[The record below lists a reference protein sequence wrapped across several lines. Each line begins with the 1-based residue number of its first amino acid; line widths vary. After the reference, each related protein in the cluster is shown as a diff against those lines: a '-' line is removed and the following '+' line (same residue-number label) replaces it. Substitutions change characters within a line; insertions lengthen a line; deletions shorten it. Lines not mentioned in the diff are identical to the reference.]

1 MDTLTTST
9 ASDETAGETADTAA
23 GLEITDWTDVARGLP
38 DFADHERVLKVTD
51 AEAGLRAFIGLHDR
65 TLGPALGG
73 CRMWPYETEREA
85 LTDVLRLS
93 RGMTLKSAIAGV
105 ASGGG
110 KSVII
115 GDPRTD
121 KTEALFRA
129 FGRAVDWLVGGYI
142 SGEDVGVS
150 VQDMD
155 WAARETRHVLGSGER
170 GGDPSPTTAYGVFVG
185 LKTAVR
191 HRLRRDSL
199 DGVVVAVQGLGHV
212 GYSLCELLRREGAD
226 LVVTDIDEAA
236 AMRAKAEFDARI
248 VAPDDIY
255 DVDAE
260 VLAPCALGAVIND
273 DTVPRLRVAV
283 VAGAANNQLLAD
295 RHGEMLKQHRILYAP
310 DYVINAGGLIAL
322 SLQLAPEGYSA
333 ERALALTARIG
344 DSLAEIF
351 ARADAEGRPTNEV
364 ADKIALERVR
374 KAAPSR

>member
-1 MDTLTTST
+1 METLTTSKVS
-9 ASDETAGETADTAA
+9 SDEICDTAISSS
-23 GLEITDWTDVARGLP
+23 GMKMTDWTAEARGLP
-38 DFADHERVLKVTD
+38 DFDDHERVIRVSDTD
-51 AEAGLRAFIGLHDR
+51 SGLRAFIGLHDR

-73 CRMWPYETEREA
+73 CRMWPYETETEA
-85 LTDVLRLS
+85 VTDVLRLS
-93 RGMTLKSAIAGV
+93 RGMTLKSAMAGV
-105 ASGGG
+105 SAGGG

-129 FGRAVDWLVGGYI
+129 FGRAVDQLGGRYI

-155 WAARETRHVLGSGER
+155 WAASETPYMLGSGER

-185 LKTAVR
+185 LKAAVR

-212 GYSLCELLRREGAD
+212 GFSLCELLRREGAE
-226 LVVTDIDEAA
+226 LVVTDIDESAIK
-236 AMRAKAEFDARI
+236 RAKAEFDAEA
-248 VAPDDIY
+248 VATGDIY

-260 VLAPCALGAVIND
+260 VFAPCALGAVLND

-295 RHGEMLKQHRILYAP
+295 RNGEMLKQHRILYAP

-322 SLQLAPEGYSA
+322 SLQRTPDGYTA
-333 ERALALTARIG
+333 ERALSLTARIG
-344 DSLAEIF
+344 DTLAEIF
-351 ARADAEGRPTNEV
+351 SRADGEDRPTNAV
-364 ADKIALERVR
+364 ADNIALERVR
-374 KAAPSR
+374 NAASN

>member
-9 ASDETAGETADTAA
+9 DPGDEIFDTGDSSN
-23 GLEITDWTDVARGLP
+23 GLTMSDWTAKARGLP
-38 DFADHERVLKVTD
+38 DFDDHERVIRVSDADSGLK
-51 AEAGLRAFIGLHDR
+51 AFIGLHDR

-73 CRMWPYETEREA
+73 CRMWPYETETEA
-85 LTDVLRLS
+85 VTDVLRLS
-93 RGMTLKSAIAGV
+93 RGMTLKSAMAGV
-105 ASGGG
+105 EAGGG

-115 GDPRTD
+115 GDPKTD

-129 FGRAVDWLVGGYI
+129 FGRAVDRLDGCYI

-155 WAARETRHVLGSGER
+155 WAASETPYMLGSGER

-185 LKTAVR
+185 LKAAVR

-212 GYSLCELLRREGAD
+212 GYSLCELLRREGAE
-226 LVVTDIDEAA
+226 LIVTDIDQSAVE
-236 AMRAKAEFDARI
+236 RAKTEFDAKA
-248 VAPDDIY
+248 VAIDDIY

-260 VLAPCALGAVIND
+260 VFAPCALGAILND

-295 RHGEMLKQHRILYAP
+295 RNGEKLKQHRILYAP

-322 SLQLAPEGYSA
+322 SLARTPDGYTA
-333 ERALALTARIG
+333 EQALSLTARIG
-344 DSLAEIF
+344 DTLAEIF
-351 ARADAEGRPTNEV
+351 SRADSEDRPTNTV
-364 ADKIALERVR
+364 ADSIARERVR
-374 KAAPSR
+374 RAASD

>member
-1 MDTLTTST
+1 METIMTST
-9 ASDETAGETADTAA
+9 VSSDENFDTAISST
-23 GLEITDWTDVARGLP
+23 GMIMSDWTAEARELP
-38 DFADHERVLKVTD
+38 DFDNHERVIRVSDTDSGLK
-51 AEAGLRAFIGLHDR
+51 AFIGLHDL

-73 CRMWPYETEREA
+73 CRMWPYETETEA
-85 LTDVLRLS
+85 VTDVLRLS
-93 RGMTLKSAIAGV
+93 RGMTLTSAMAGV
-105 ASGGG
+105 AAGGG

-129 FGRAVDWLVGGYI
+129 FGRAVDQLDGRYI

-155 WAARETRHVLGSGER
+155 WAASETPYMLGTGER

-185 LKTAVR
+185 LKAAVR

-212 GYSLCELLRREGAD
+212 GFSLCELLRREGAA
-226 LVVTDIDEAA
+226 LVVTDIDESALE
-236 AMRAKAEFDARI
+236 RAKTEFDAEA
-248 VAPDDIY
+248 VATEDIY

-260 VLAPCALGAVIND
+260 VFAPCALGAILND

-283 VAGAANNQLLAD
+283 VAGAANNQLHAD
-295 RHGEMLKQHRILYAP
+295 RNGEMLKQHRILYAP

-322 SLQLAPEGYSA
+322 SLARTPDGYTA
-333 ERALALTARIG
+333 ERALSLTARIG
-344 DSLAEIF
+344 DTLAEIF
-351 ARADAEGRPTNEV
+351 SRADDEDRPTNAV
-364 ADKIALERVR
+364 ADNIALERVR
-374 KAAPSR
+374 NAASD

>member
-1 MDTLTTST
+1 METLTTST
-9 ASDETAGETADTAA
+9 VSVDEIFDTAISSN
-23 GLEITDWTDVARGLP
+23 GMKLTDWTAEARGLP
-38 DFADHERVLKVTD
+38 DFDDHERVIRVSDTD
-51 AEAGLRAFIGLHDR
+51 SGLRAFIGLHDR

-73 CRMWPYETEREA
+73 CRMWPYETETEA
-85 LTDVLRLS
+85 VTDVLRLS
-93 RGMTLKSAIAGV
+93 RGMTLKSAMAGV
-105 ASGGG
+105 AAGGG

-129 FGRAVDWLVGGYI
+129 FGRAVDRLGGRYI

-155 WAARETRHVLGSGER
+155 WAASETPYMLGTGER

-185 LKTAVR
+185 LKAAVR

-212 GYSLCELLRREGAD
+212 GFSLCELLRREGAA
-226 LVVTDIDEAA
+226 LVVTDIDESAIE
-236 AMRAKAEFDARI
+236 RAKTEFDAEV
-248 VAPDDIY
+248 VATEDIY

-260 VLAPCALGAVIND
+260 VFAPCALGAILND
-273 DTVPRLRVAV
+273 DTVPRLRMAV

-295 RHGEMLKQHRILYAP
+295 RNGEMLKQHRILYAP

-322 SLQLAPEGYSA
+322 SLQRTPDGYTA
-333 ERALALTARIG
+333 ERALSLTARIG
-344 DSLAEIF
+344 DTLAEIF
-351 ARADAEGRPTNEV
+351 SRADDEDRPTNAV
-364 ADKIALERVR
+364 ADNIALERVR
-374 KAAPSR
+374 NAASD

>member
-1 MDTLTTST
+1 METITKST
-9 ASDETAGETADTAA
+9 AAVDEKFDTAISST
-23 GLEITDWTDVARGLP
+23 GMNMTDWTAEARGLP
-38 DFADHERVLKVTD
+38 DFDNHERVIRVSDTD
-51 AEAGLRAFIGLHDR
+51 SGLNAFIGLHDL

-73 CRMWPYETEREA
+73 CRMWPYETETEA
-85 LTDVLRLS
+85 VTDVLRLS
-93 RGMTLKSAIAGV
+93 RGMTLKSAMAGV
-105 ASGGG
+105 AAGGG

-129 FGRAVDWLVGGYI
+129 FGRAVDRLGGRYI

-155 WAARETRHVLGSGER
+155 WAASETPYMLGTGER

-185 LKTAVR
+185 LKAAVR

-212 GYSLCELLRREGAD
+212 GYSLCELLRREGAA
-226 LVVTDIDEAA
+226 LVVTDIDESAIE
-236 AMRAKAEFDARI
+236 RAKTEFDAEV
-248 VAPDDIY
+248 VATEDIY

-260 VLAPCALGAVIND
+260 VFAPCALGAILND

-295 RHGEMLKQHRILYAP
+295 RNGEMLKQHRILYAP

-322 SLQLAPEGYSA
+322 SLQRTPNGYTA
-333 ERALALTARIG
+333 ERALSLTARIG
-344 DSLAEIF
+344 DTLAEIF
-351 ARADAEGRPTNEV
+351 SRADDEDRPTNAV
-364 ADKIALERVR
+364 ADNIALERVR
-374 KAAPSR
+374 NAASD

>member
-9 ASDETAGETADTAA
+9 VSGDEIFDTAISST
-23 GLEITDWTDVARGLP
+23 GMNMTDWTAEARGLP
-38 DFADHERVLKVTD
+38 DFDNHERVIRVSDTD
-51 AEAGLRAFIGLHDR
+51 SGLNAFIGLHDL

-73 CRMWPYETEREA
+73 CRMWPYETETEA
-85 LTDVLRLS
+85 VTDVLRLS
-93 RGMTLKSAIAGV
+93 RGMTLKSAMAGV
-105 ASGGG
+105 AAGGG

-129 FGRAVDWLVGGYI
+129 FGRAVDRLGGRYI

-155 WAARETRHVLGSGER
+155 WAASETPYMLGSGER

-185 LKTAVR
+185 LKAAVR

-212 GYSLCELLRREGAD
+212 GFSLCELLRREGAE
-226 LVVTDIDEAA
+226 LIVTDIDESALA
-236 AMRAKAEFDARI
+236 RAKTEFDAAA
-248 VAPDDIY
+248 VATEDIY

-260 VLAPCALGAVIND
+260 VFAPCALGAILND

-295 RHGEMLKQHRILYAP
+295 RNGEMLKQHRILYAP

-322 SLQLAPEGYSA
+322 SLQRTPNGYTA
-333 ERALALTARIG
+333 ERALSLTARIG
-344 DSLAEIF
+344 DTLAEIF
-351 ARADAEGRPTNEV
+351 SRADDEDRPTNAV
-364 ADKIALERVR
+364 ADNIALERVR
-374 KAAPSR
+374 NAASD

>member
-1 MDTLTTST
+1 METITTST
-9 ASDETAGETADTAA
+9 AAVDEKFDTAVSSA
-23 GLEITDWTDVARGLP
+23 GMNMTDWTAEARGLP
-38 DFADHERVLKVTD
+38 DFDNHERVIRVSDTDSGLK
-51 AEAGLRAFIGLHDR
+51 AFIGLHDL

-73 CRMWPYETEREA
+73 CRMWPYETETEA
-85 LTDVLRLS
+85 VTDVLRLS
-93 RGMTLKSAIAGV
+93 RGMTLKSAMAGV
-105 ASGGG
+105 DAGGG

-129 FGRAVDWLVGGYI
+129 FGRAVDRLGGRYI

-155 WAARETRHVLGSGER
+155 WAAIETPYMLGSGER

-185 LKTAVR
+185 LKAAVR

-212 GYSLCELLRREGAD
+212 GFSLCELLRREGAA
-226 LVVTDIDEAA
+226 LVVTDIDESAVE
-236 AMRAKAEFDARI
+236 RAKTEFDAEV
-248 VAPDDIY
+248 VATEDIY

-260 VLAPCALGAVIND
+260 VFAPCALGAILND

-295 RHGEMLKQHRILYAP
+295 RNGEMLKQHRILYAP

-322 SLQLAPEGYSA
+322 SLQRTPDGYTA
-333 ERALALTARIG
+333 ERALSLTARIG
-344 DSLAEIF
+344 DTLAEIF
-351 ARADAEGRPTNEV
+351 SRADDEDRPTNAV
-364 ADKIALERVR
+364 ADNIALERVR
-374 KAAPSR
+374 NAASD

>member
-1 MDTLTTST
+1 METITMSAVSSDVDFDAATSSDGLTL
-9 ASDETAGETADTAA
+9 
-23 GLEITDWTDVARGLP
+23 TDWTAEARGLP
-38 DFADHERVLKVTD
+38 DFADHERVIRISD
-51 AEAGLRAFIGLHDR
+51 PDSGLRAFIGLHDL

-73 CRMWPYETEREA
+73 CRMWPYETETEA
-85 LTDVLRLS
+85 VTDVLRLS
-93 RGMTLKSAIAGV
+93 RGMTLKSAMAGV
-105 ASGGG
+105 AAGGG

-129 FGRAVDWLVGGYI
+129 FGRAVNRLDGRYI

-155 WAARETRHVLGSGER
+155 WAASETQYMLGSVER

-185 LKTAVR
+185 LKAAVR

-212 GYSLCELLRREGAD
+212 GFSLCELLSREGAE

-236 AMRAKAEFDARI
+236 VKRAKTKFDAKV
-248 VAPDDIY
+248 VAIEDIY

-260 VLAPCALGAVIND
+260 VFAPCALGAVIND
-273 DTVPRLRVAV
+273 ETVTRLRVAV

-295 RHGEMLKQHRILYAP
+295 RNGEILKQRRILYAP

-322 SLQLAPEGYSA
+322 SLQLTPEGYTA
-333 ERALALTARIG
+333 ERALSLTARIG
-344 DSLAEIF
+344 DTLAEIF
-351 ARADAEGRPTNEV
+351 SRADGEDRPTNAV
-364 ADKIALERVR
+364 ADSIALERVR
-374 KAAPSR
+374 NAASD

>member
-1 MDTLTTST
+1 METITTST
-9 ASDETAGETADTAA
+9 AAVDEKFDTAISST
-23 GLEITDWTDVARGLP
+23 GMNMTDWTAEARGLP
-38 DFADHERVLKVTD
+38 DFDNHERVIRVSDTDSGLK
-51 AEAGLRAFIGLHDR
+51 AFIGLHDL

-73 CRMWPYETEREA
+73 CRMWPYETETEA
-85 LTDVLRLS
+85 VTDVLRLS
-93 RGMTLKSAIAGV
+93 RGMTLKSAMAGV
-105 ASGGG
+105 AAGGG

-129 FGRAVDWLVGGYI
+129 FGRAVDRLGGRYI

-155 WAARETRHVLGSGER
+155 WAASETPYMLGTGER

-185 LKTAVR
+185 LKAAVR

-212 GYSLCELLRREGAD
+212 GFSLCELLRREGAE
-226 LVVTDIDEAA
+226 LIVTDIDESALA
-236 AMRAKAEFDARI
+236 RAKTEFDAEA
-248 VAPDDIY
+248 VATEDIY

-260 VLAPCALGAVIND
+260 VFAPCALGAILND

-283 VAGAANNQLLAD
+283 VAGSANNQLLAD
-295 RHGEMLKQHRILYAP
+295 RNGEMLKQHRILYAP

-322 SLQLAPEGYSA
+322 SLHQTPDGYTA
-333 ERALALTARIG
+333 ERALSLTARIG
-344 DSLAEIF
+344 DTLAEIF
-351 ARADAEGRPTNEV
+351 SRADDEDRPTNAV
-364 ADKIALERVR
+364 ADNIALERVR
-374 KAAPSR
+374 SAASD

>member
-1 MDTLTTST
+1 METMTTST
-9 ASDETAGETADTAA
+9 VSVDEIFDTAMSNS
-23 GLEITDWTDVARGLP
+23 GMKMTDWTAEARGLP
-38 DFADHERVLKVTD
+38 DFDNHERIIRVSDTDSGLK
-51 AEAGLRAFIGLHDR
+51 AFIGLHDL

-73 CRMWPYETEREA
+73 CRMWPYETETEA
-85 LTDVLRLS
+85 VTDVLRLS
-93 RGMTLKSAIAGV
+93 RGMTLKSAMAGV
-105 ASGGG
+105 AAGGG

-129 FGRAVDWLVGGYI
+129 FGRAVDRLGGRYI

-155 WAARETRHVLGSGER
+155 WAASETPYMLGSGER

-185 LKTAVR
+185 LKAAVR

-212 GYSLCELLRREGAD
+212 GFSLCELLRREGAE
-226 LVVTDIDEAA
+226 LVVTDIDESAIA
-236 AMRAKAEFDARI
+236 RAKTEFAAEV
-248 VAPDDIY
+248 VATEDIY

-260 VLAPCALGAVIND
+260 VFAPCALGAILDD

-295 RHGEMLKQHRILYAP
+295 RNGEMLKQHRILYAP

-322 SLQLAPEGYSA
+322 SLQRTPDGYTA
-333 ERALALTARIG
+333 ERALSLTARIG
-344 DSLAEIF
+344 DTLAEIF
-351 ARADAEGRPTNEV
+351 SRADDEDRPTNAV
-364 ADKIALERVR
+364 ADNIALERVR
-374 KAAPSR
+374 NAASN